1 MSNRPANLRRTQR
14 GKHITNE
21 EMEQYLMV
29 QFKQVMGDVEKKVYE
44 EHETTEEEVRSA
56 TEFFKDNADF
66 QKSLNRLK
74 NLFKSVSGQPN
85 DITTVPD
92 SVSMEKTLLIM
103 AEVGGRGAV
112 GWGEVRG
119 RYTSV
124 LSMSS
129 PSFFLGRAHN

>member
-1 MSNRPANLRRTQR
+1 
-14 GKHITNE
+14 
-21 EMEQYLMV
+21 MV

-85 DITTVPD
+85 EITTVPD
-92 SVSMEKTLLIM
+92 YVSMEKTLLIM
-103 AEVGGRGAV
+103 AEVGGARGFKV
-112 GWGEVRG
+112 LGSGD
-119 RYTSV
+119 TSV
-124 LSMSS
+124 LSMSLALS
-129 PSFFLGRAHN
+129 STGLIIDGRKREPWGT